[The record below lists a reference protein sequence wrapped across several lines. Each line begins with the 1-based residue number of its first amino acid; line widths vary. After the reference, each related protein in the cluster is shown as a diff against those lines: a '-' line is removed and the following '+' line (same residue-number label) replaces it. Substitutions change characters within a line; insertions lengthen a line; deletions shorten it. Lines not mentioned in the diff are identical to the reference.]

1 MLYNI
6 SEQERAYVSLDSDE
20 RRQGYMK
27 AAEKRLTI
35 NDLQSYRG
43 KRVTTRQLKDILD
56 MYIILT
62 DVKIIK
68 NMTGSSTVE
77 GILDSYSDTYI
88 ELSKPNSTLVYNN
101 SLEREKYCE
110 YEY

>member
-1 MLYNI
+1 
-6 SEQERAYVSLDSDE
+6 
-20 RRQGYMK
+20 MK
-27 AAEKRLTI
+27 VAEKCLTI

-68 NMTGSSTVE
+68 NMT
-77 GILDSYSDTYI
+77 IQQ
-88 ELSKPNSTLVYNN
+88 
-101 SLEREKYCE
+101 
-110 YEY
+110 

>member
-6 SEQERAYVSLDSDE
+6 SEQERVYVSLDSDE

-27 AAEKRLTI
+27 AAEKCLTI